1 MKKIIL
7 LLAFTAVLV
16 SCKSTNSTI
25 PNTVSTPSAGLDNKA
40 EIALKGDWTLTK
52 VSYIGSEYF
61 KATSF
66 QLADSKC
73 FEGSQWHFISN
84 NNKGEMTLN
93 ATGCPEFS
101 SPIIWSVSKEKM
113 FSLKIINDLKAKE
126 VKVGYYL
133 LLQNQTEKSF
143 ELSDRINVGGKLTEI
158 LYHFERN

>member
-1 MKKIIL
+1 
-7 LLAFTAVLV
+7 
-16 SCKSTNSTI
+16 
-25 PNTVSTPSAGLDNKA
+25 
-40 EIALKGDWTLTK
+40 
-52 VSYIGSEYF
+52 
-61 KATSF
+61 
-66 QLADSKC
+66 
-73 FEGSQWHFISN
+73 
-84 NNKGEMTLN
+84 MTLN

>member
-1 MKKIIL
+1 MKKNIL
-7 LLAFTAVLV
+7 LLTFIVVLA

-25 PNTVSTPSAGLDNKA
+25 PNIASTPSAGLDNKA
-40 EIALKGDWTLTK
+40 EVAIKGDWTLTK

-84 NNKGEMTLN
+84 NNKGKMTLK
-93 ATGCPEFS
+93 ATGCPEFN
-101 SPIIWSVSKEKM
+101 SPIVWSISKEKK

-143 ELSDRINVGGKLTEI
+143 ELNDKINVGGKLTEI